1 MMNKDQ
7 AAKMLPI
14 IKQIAEGKTI
24 QKRIGGEWVSL
35 AYVEFFID
43 ADNYRIKP
51 ELKTAWYRV
60 AEMRGS
66 PHAKTPIY
74 NVTTVSTERDERWL
88 TGNDGFIKWLS
99 ARVIYEVTE

>member
-1 MMNKDQ
+1 MNKDQ

-51 ELKTAWYRV
+51 EPKMAWYRV
-60 AEMRGS
+60 AELNGVDWIVPNATAFS
-66 PHAKTPIY
+66 E
-74 NVTTVSTERDERWL
+74 STEENLALRPYFKRWL
-88 TGNDGFIKWLS
+88 TERIT
-99 ARVIYEVTE
+99 YEVTE